1 MKKILLIDDSKTQL
15 LTLKLFLTKN
25 NFEVITAEN
34 GIEGYKKVIETPP
47 DLIIC
52 DVMMPNLNGYQ
63 FCRLLKNNPL
73 TQSLPIILLT
83 SLNQNI
89 DKFWGK
95 QAGADLFLSKNYEFE
110 HLLEQIN
117 ITINNFPVQDGIK
130 KTIANTQALKN
141 ALQSKIN
148 DILDTSLMEATIMNE
163 FRKLSKNIENS
174 EKFLVNFFK
183 ILSSMFSY
191 NICALNFYDDTFSD
205 KPKFYVSTENYKY
218 SQEFLEELVLID
230 EQTKELMT
238 IEIIE
243 HAEDKKENSDNKEF
257 KTEYCLD
264 LQINEKKLAKLCF
277 YSYEI
282 VDYENFQFFETVK
295 NEIALMAKIRNLY
308 AQTKY
313 LSITDGL
320 TSLYNRRYFFENIE
334 REFERS
340 RRYKSD
346 LSIAMLDIDYFKHIN
361 DTYGHQAGDLVLKDL
376 ARILTKTL
384 RKTDLIFRYGGEE
397 IIILLPE
404 TSLYQA
410 LIPLERLRKIIEKRT
425 IQYLDK
431 EFNYTT
437 SIGIAEKTPEIIT
450 NEELIAHADKALYK
464 AKNSGRNKVEL
475 YEQ

>member
-25 NFEVITAEN
+25 NFEIITAEN

-63 FCRLLKNNPL
+63 FCRLLKNNPV
-73 TQSLPIILLT
+73 TQQLPIILLT

-95 QAGADLFLSKNYEFE
+95 QAGADLFLSKNYEFNT
-110 HLLEQIN
+110 LLEQIQK
-117 ITINNFPVQDGIK
+117 TIDKFPVEDGIK
-130 KTIANTQALKN
+130 KTISNTQALKN

-174 EKFLVNFFK
+174 EKFLSSFFN
-183 ILSSMFSY
+183 ILSSMFPY
-191 NICALNFYDDTFSD
+191 NVCALNFYDETFSD
-205 KPKFYVSTENYKY
+205 KPKYYVSTENYKY
-218 SQEFLEELVLID
+218 SQEFLENLVLID
-230 EQTKELMT
+230 EQSKESVT

-243 HAEDKKENSDNKEF
+243 NEEATKEFTNDDNF

-282 VDYENFQFFETVK
+282 ADYENFQFFETVK
-295 NEIALMAKIRNLY
+295 SEIALMAKIRNLY

-334 REFERS
+334 REFERAK
-340 RRYKSD
+340 RYKSD
-346 LSIAMLDIDYFKHIN
+346 LSIAMLDIDYFKKIN
-361 DTYGHQAGDLVLKDL
+361 DTYGHQAGDIVLKDL
-376 ARILTKTL
+376 AQILTKTL

-404 TSLYQA
+404 TSLHQA
-410 LIPLERLRKIIEKRT
+410 LIPLERLRKIIAERT
-425 IQYLDK
+425 IKFADK
-431 EFNYTT
+431 EFNYTI
-437 SIGIAEKTPEIIT
+437 SIGIAERTPEIR
-450 NEELIAHADKALYK
+450 NNDELISQADEALYR
-464 AKNSGRNKVEL
+464 AKNSGRNKIEL
-475 YEQ
+475 YE